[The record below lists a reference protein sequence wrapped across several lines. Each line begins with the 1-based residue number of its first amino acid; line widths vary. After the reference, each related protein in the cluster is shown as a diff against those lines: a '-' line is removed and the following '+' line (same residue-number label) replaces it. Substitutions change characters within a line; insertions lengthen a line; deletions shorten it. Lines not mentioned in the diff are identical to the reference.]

1 MKSNKYFYGAVTVI
15 LLGLSMVIYFK
26 YVVKKPIV
34 TEDKIYK
41 KGNESTQ
48 LIKGEMKEEIKKESF
63 SDSVKIFTQSN
74 HSPSTDKKNSVV
86 EKVFSDSS
94 YNLKIKIEAAE
105 LPDSLLLS
113 YDLEILNKSFFRV
126 DTLRILRV
134 DTLLI
139 EKVVYKAEPFY
150 KSFWFGAGV
159 GAAVVGLI
167 VYMVK

>member
-26 YVVKKPIV
+26 YVVNKPVV

-48 LIKGEMKEEIKKESF
+48 LIKGEMKVEIQKESF
-63 SDSVKIFTQSN
+63 SDSIKVFRQPI
-74 HSPSTDKKNSVV
+74 HSPTTEKNNSVV

-94 YNLKIKIEAAE
+94 YNLKIMIEAAD

-113 YDLEILNKSFFRV
+113 YNLEILNKNFFRV
-126 DTLRILRV
+126 DTLRIFRV

-139 EKVVYKAEPFY
+139 EKVVYKEKPFY

-167 VYMVK
+167 VYVVK